1 MDSLEATIYCSNA
14 LCQAPNFESDRYCL
28 QCGTF
33 LPKHYLWAIA
43 GRSHLSSPG
52 ELLAGRYFCKQGQ
65 VFLDTKPGLLPESLE
80 ELPDDVV
87 CYQRLVS
94 HWLHVPQVYA
104 LLPNPQLPGS
114 VIVLL
119 ENSPIY
125 PADIQNPAD
134 IQTGNA
140 VQPGAVMPELAALWR
155 EASAL
160 QQLHWLWQMAQLWE
174 PLNQE
179 GVAASLLLAENLRV
193 EGSLIR
199 LLSLVGDD
207 QPSSRNLVNLGTFWQ
222 QLGQSLPEPQ
232 LAPQPAIAPFFDS
245 ICNQMLQGQISSSE
259 QLIGVL
265 DRAIAVC
272 SQSQSR
278 VVQFATLTDQG
289 PTRQRNE
296 DACYPASGT
305 TQSVM
310 LTSAPDHANLA
321 VVVVCDG
328 IGGHEGGN
336 IASNLAIATVQR
348 RLQLLRSSASSDPA
362 ALTLELKRTAIAAND
377 TIVQR
382 NDTEHRQERQR
393 MGTTLVMAL
402 GQNHELYLT
411 HVGDSRAYRI
421 TRIGCHQVTLD
432 DDLASREVRMGYGL
446 YRDALRQPS
455 SGSLVQALGMNAS
468 TLHPTVQRFI
478 LDEECLFLL
487 CSDGLSDNDLIEE
500 HWQMLVPVLEGTL
513 DVSTAVRQLVAIANQ
528 QNGHDNVTVG
538 LLHCR
543 VDLTSLLGGAELQSQ
558 SLATLAAMPTGIV
571 SPIAATEAD
580 LAQPTQSFAANPST
594 LKTQLRKQPSPTD
607 KSALT
612 RSRLSLFPWLLSL
625 LTLLGAAGLLLVW
638 LFPSLG
644 VRLFPAIESTAVPS
658 DNPTI
663 SAPSTAG
670 LASPSPSNPSVAASP
685 FLTAQRMLVNRA
697 AVDGVGQA
705 PVLLQSQLPSQLP
718 SQPASATESSPP
730 LSRLIAIPVGTVLEV
745 AAVQVRSDQRWL
757 QLKVCSLPAVER
769 AANRAN
775 ASGQPGDVGWIQE
788 TAIAPLVT
796 SDISLT
802 PAQLGA
808 CAAKRQTVSPT
819 NRN

>member
-14 LCQAPNFESDRYCL
+14 LCQAPNVESDRYCL

-43 GRSHLSSPG
+43 QRSLLLSPG
-52 ELLAGRYFCKQGQ
+52 KLLAGRYFCKLGQ
-65 VFLDTKPGLLPESLE
+65 IFLDTQPGLLPESLA
-80 ELPDDVV
+80 ELPDDVA

-114 VIVLL
+114 AIALL

-125 PADIQNPAD
+125 PADIQ
-134 IQTGNA
+134 TGNA
-140 VQPGAVMPELAALWR
+140 VQSGALMPELAALWR

-179 GVAASLLLAENLRV
+179 GVAASLLSAENLRV

-199 LLSLVGDD
+199 LLSLVGDY
-207 QPSSRNLVNLGTFWQ
+207 QPSSGNWVDLGTFWQ
-222 QLGQSLPEPQ
+222 QWVRSLPESQ
-232 LAPQPAIAPFFDS
+232 IAPQSAIAPFFDS

-259 QLIGVL
+259 QLIGLL

-305 TQSVM
+305 TQSVT
-310 LTSAPDHANLA
+310 LTSTAKNANSAALII
-321 VVVVCDG
+321 VCDG

-336 IASNLAIATVQR
+336 IASNLAIATVQQ
-348 RLQLLRSSASSDPA
+348 RLQLLLSSASSDSIG
-362 ALTLELKRTAIAAND
+362 LTLELKRTAIAAND

-382 NDTEHRQERQR
+382 NDTEHRQDRQR
-393 MGTTLVMAL
+393 MGTTLVMAVA
-402 GQNHELYLT
+402 QSHELYLT

-421 TRIGCHQVTLD
+421 TRLGCHQVTLD

-468 TLHPTVQRFI
+468 MLHPTVQRFI

-513 DVSTAVRQLVAIANQ
+513 DVLTAVRQLVAIANQ

-538 LLHCR
+538 LVHCR
-543 VDLTSLLGGAELQSQ
+543 VTPGFLSDAAELRLSE
-558 SLATLAAMPTGIV
+558 SLATVAVMPVDIV
-571 SPIAATEAD
+571 SQIAATAD
-580 LAQPTQSFAANPST
+580 HLAQPTQSFAANPST
-594 LKTQLRKQPSPTD
+594 LKTQLRKQPSQTD
-607 KSALT
+607 KSA
-612 RSRLSLFPWLLSL
+612 RSRLSLFPWLLGL
-625 LTLLGAAGLLLVW
+625 LTLLGAAGLLLIW

-644 VRLFPAIESTAVPS
+644 IRLFPAIENTAVPS
-658 DNPTI
+658 ASPTS
-663 SAPSTAG
+663 SAPPTAG
-670 LASPSPSNPSVAASP
+670 LASPSPSSPNGAASP
-685 FLTAQRMLVNRA
+685 FLTTQSRVLVNRA

-705 PVLLQSQLPSQLP
+705 PVLLQSQLESQLE
-718 SQPASATESSPP
+718 SQPASPPELSPL

-745 AAVQVRSDQRWL
+745 VAVQVRSDQRWL
-757 QLKVCSLPAVER
+757 QLKVCSLPAAGRET
-769 AANRAN
+769 NRAN
-775 ASGQPGDVGWIQE
+775 ASGQPGDAGWIQE

-808 CAAKRQTVSPT
+808 CAAKR
-819 NRN
+819 

>member
-14 LCQAPNFESDRYCL
+14 LCQAPNVESDRYCL

-43 GRSHLSSPG
+43 ERSLLPSPG
-52 ELLAGRYFCKQGQ
+52 KLLAGRYFCKVGQ
-65 VFLDTKPGLLPESLE
+65 IFLDTKPGLLPESLA
-80 ELPDDVV
+80 ELPDAVV

-104 LLPNPQLPGS
+104 LLPNPQLPGF
-114 VIVLL
+114 VIALL

-125 PADIQNPAD
+125 PADIQ
-134 IQTGNA
+134 TGNA
-140 VQPGAVMPELAALWR
+140 VQSGALMPELAALWR
-155 EASAL
+155 EASVL

-179 GVAASLLLAENLRV
+179 GVAASLLSAENLRV

-199 LLSLVGDD
+199 LLSLVGDY
-207 QPSSRNLVNLGTFWQ
+207 QPSSSNWVDLGTFWQ
-222 QLGQSLPEPQ
+222 QLVRSLPESQ
-232 LAPQPAIAPFFDS
+232 LAPQSEIAPFFDS
-245 ICNQMLQGQISSSE
+245 ICNQMLQGRISSSE
-259 QLIGVL
+259 QLIGLL

-310 LTSAPDHANLA
+310 LTPAPDHANLTL
-321 VVVVCDG
+321 VVVCDG

-336 IASNLAIATVQR
+336 IASNLAIATVQQ
-348 RLQLLRSSASSDPA
+348 RLQLLLSSASSDPIG
-362 ALTLELKRTAIAAND
+362 LTLELKRTAIAAND

-393 MGTTLVMAL
+393 MGTTLVMAVA
-402 GQNHELYLT
+402 QSHELYLT

-421 TRIGCHQVTLD
+421 TRLGCHQVTLD

-455 SGSLVQALGMNAS
+455 AGSLVQALGMNAS
-468 TLHPTVQRFI
+468 MLHPTVQRFI

-513 DVSTAVRQLVAIANQ
+513 EISTAVRQLVAIANQ
-528 QNGHDNVTVG
+528 QNGHDNVAVG
-538 LLHCR
+538 LVHCR
-543 VDLTSLLGGAELQSQ
+543 VTPAFLSDATELRLSQ
-558 SLATLAAMPTGIV
+558 SLATLAAMPVEIV
-571 SPIAATEAD
+571 SQIAATAD
-580 LAQPTQSFAANPST
+580 HLAQPTQSFAANPST
-594 LKTQLRKQPSPTD
+594 LKTQLRKQPSQTD
-607 KSALT
+607 KSA
-612 RSRLSLFPWLLSL
+612 RSRLSLFPWLLGL
-625 LTLLGAAGLLLVW
+625 LTLLGAAGLLLIW

-644 VRLFPAIESTAVPS
+644 IRLFPAIENTAVPS
-658 DNPTI
+658 ASPTS
-663 SAPSTAG
+663 SAPRPDG
-670 LASPSPSNPSVAASP
+670 LASPSPSSPNGAAYP
-685 FLTAQRMLVNRA
+685 FLTTQLRVLVNRA

-705 PVLLQSQLPSQLP
+705 PVLLQSQLESQLQ
-718 SQPASATESSPP
+718 SQPASAPELSPP

-745 AAVQVRSDQRWL
+745 VAVQVRSDQRWL
-757 QLKVCSLPAVER
+757 QLKVCSLPAAGR

-775 ASGQPGDVGWIQE
+775 ASGQPGDVGWIQQ

-808 CAAKRQTVSPT
+808 CAAKR
-819 NRN
+819 